1 MPVTLRD
8 NNVKKL
14 AEQPFDVLIVG
25 GGVNGAVSA
34 ASLAGRGV
42 RVALID
48 RGDFGGGVS
57 SNSSNLAWGGIKY
70 LESLEFFLV
79 NKLCK
84 SPGATL
90 L

>member
-57 SNSSNLAWGGIKY
+57 SN
-70 LESLEFFLV
+70 
-79 NKLCK
+79 
-84 SPGATL
+84 
-90 L
+90 

>member
-34 ASLAGRGV
+34 ASLAG
-42 RVALID
+42 
-48 RGDFGGGVS
+48 
-57 SNSSNLAWGGIKY
+57 
-70 LESLEFFLV
+70 
-79 NKLCK
+79 
-84 SPGATL
+84 
-90 L
+90 

>member
-1 MPVTLRD
+1 MPVTLRN

-14 AEQPFDVLIVG
+14 AEQPFDVLVVG
-25 GGVNGAVSA
+25 GGINGAVSA

-57 SNSSNLAWGGIKY
+57 SNSSNLGVGRHQ
-70 LESLEFFLV
+70 V
-79 NKLCK
+79 
-84 SPGATL
+84 P
-90 L
+90 

>member
-57 SNSSNLAWGGIKY
+57 SNL
-70 LESLEFFLV
+70 SLIHI
-79 NKLCK
+79 
-84 SPGATL
+84 
-90 L
+90 